1 MLIPSYLGARVYQ
14 RFSDKAFRQA
24 VLVALLF
31 SGLALVFG
39 STGTLK

>member
-14 RFSDKAFRQA
+14 RFSDRAFTQA

-31 SGLALVFG
+31 SGVALVVG
-39 STGTLK
+39 SAKALE